1 MLSRKFITAGKA
13 IFTVEVPDEIAS
25 QFGKSHYTYRVSL
38 KKAKGNY
45 GDTFFVSCLTGPD
58 NNSNYSYLGILN
70 PQTGAVR
77 TTANSKFRPDSF
89 TVKLIQRVMYR
100 LWTNE
105 AQKIA
110 EAGFDLHHEGKC
122 GRCGRR
128 LTVPESIETGLGPE
142 CAGRVA

>member
-1 MLSRKFITAGKA
+1 MLSRKFVTAGKA
-13 IFTVEVPDEIAS
+13 IFTVEVPEVYKD
-25 QFGKSHYTYRVSL
+25 QHGKPHYTYRISL

-45 GDTFFVSCLTGPD
+45 PDTFFVSVLTGPD

-77 TTANSKFRPDSF
+77 TTAKSKFQAESF
-89 TVKLIQRVMYR
+89 TVRLLNRVLAR
-100 LWTNE
+100 LWADDVQTIENT
-105 AQKIA
+105 
-110 EAGFDLHHEGKC
+110 GFSLHHEGKC

-142 CAGRVA
+142 CAGKVA